1 MILDAIAYFSR
12 RLREISVG
20 LSQSSMELKVQLRIV
35 VIDLL
40 ARAVLIPPAE
50 GFALE

>member
-1 MILDAIAYFSR
+1 MILDAIADFSR
-12 RLREISVG
+12 CLRRIRVG
-20 LSQSSMELKVQLRIV
+20 PGQSLMELRVQLRIT

>member
-1 MILDAIAYFSR
+1 MILDAIAYFSS
-12 RLREISVG
+12 RLRGISVG
-20 LSQSSMELKVQLRIV
+20 LSQFLMKLRVQLRIV
-35 VIDLL
+35 VIDLH